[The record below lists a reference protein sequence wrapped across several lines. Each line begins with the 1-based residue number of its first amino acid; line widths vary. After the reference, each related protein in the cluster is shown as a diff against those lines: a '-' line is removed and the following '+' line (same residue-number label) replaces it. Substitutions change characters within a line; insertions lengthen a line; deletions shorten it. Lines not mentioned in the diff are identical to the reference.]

1 MRIDD
6 EHSLRQGLH
15 VLDAAQVLV
24 QLGHLELEL
33 DDFLLGQQ
41 VERAVLLHGLE
52 LLHTVDA
59 LTDGAEVGHHAA
71 QPASVDIVHA
81 AAGSLVTD
89 GLLSLLLGADEQDLA
104 ALCSGVANE
113 VVSLIE
119 LLHGLLQV
127 DDVDAVALG
136 EDVLCHLGVPAAG
149 LVTEVHTCF
158 EKLLHRNDCHSKNT
172 SRYCFASAH
181 RDPRP
186 YRMALDCPPL
196 PKEHK
201 RA

>member
-1 MRIDD
+1 M
-6 EHSLRQGLH
+6 GC
-15 VLDAAQVLV
+15 AQVLV

-104 ALCSGVANE
+104 ALCSGVADE

-127 DDVDAVALG
+127 NDVDTIALG
-136 EDVLCHLGVPAAG
+136 EDVLSHLGVPAAG
-149 LVTEVHTCF
+149 LVAEVDTGL
-158 EKLLHRNDCHSKNT
+158 EKLFHRYDCHCLFPPKNLVCT
-172 SRYCFASAH
+172 LRTAGFLFSNPFDVLPQKRHKKTAQCVCI
-181 RDPRP
+181 
-186 YRMALDCPPL
+186 ALV
-196 PKEHK
+196 
-201 RA
+201 